1 MKAHRIVSVICLATL
16 GWTGSLLAADH
27 QSHPDFSGHWELV
40 KEKSDFGKMEKPVGM
55 TLVSEK
61 RDGYLHSVQTTQT
74 PQGDQ
79 SSEGDWYLDGKS
91 HKYDKPA
98 PGSSTTRWEGNTLVN
113 ERKSDDGQ
121 YREVT
126 RLSMQSNGQ
135 EAVETV
141 QTHNPNGDNR
151 LKLVWRRAKAN
162 PGS

>member
-1 MKAHRIVSVICLATL
+1 MALETRIHRILLVACLGLAGWAEAT
-16 GWTGSLLAADH
+16 AAND

-40 KEKSDFGKMEKPVGM
+40 KEKSNFGKAEKPVGM

-79 SSEGDWYLDGKS
+79 STEGDWYLDGKR
-91 HKYDKPA
+91 HKYNKPL
-98 PGSSTTRWEGNTLVN
+98 PGYSITRWEGNTLVN

-121 YREVT
+121 YAET
-126 RLSMQSNGQ
+126 IRLTMQSNGK

-141 QTHNPNGDNR
+141 QTHNSTGDNKS
-151 LKLVWRRAKAN
+151 KLVWHRR
-162 PGS
+162 